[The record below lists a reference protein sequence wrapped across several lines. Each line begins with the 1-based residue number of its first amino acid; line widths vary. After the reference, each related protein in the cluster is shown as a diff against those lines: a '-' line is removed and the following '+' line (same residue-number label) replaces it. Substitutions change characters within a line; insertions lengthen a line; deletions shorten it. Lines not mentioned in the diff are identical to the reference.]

1 MLGNLQKPLY
11 LKIFDHLKKEILSN
25 TLQPGERL
33 PTEMELAELFGVS
46 RITSKRALEELE
58 KEGLIYR
65 KRGQGSF
72 ALSTKDRKKDNLG
85 NLISMILP
93 TDNTGGRR
101 IEYIRGATDYLN
113 QEGYYLS
120 IHTTFDDPDKE
131 KEYLMQ
137 LSRNGVKG
145 IIYYPS
151 NQRNFDILCSLSVE
165 EFPIVLIDK
174 KIQSL
179 PLSSV
184 ASNNIDGG
192 YQAVS
197 HLIQL
202 GHRRIAYIAYVMLED
217 LSSVK
222 ERFLGYCKAL
232 KDNDIPID
240 LDIVRAPI
248 GGSEKSGKL
257 RQVIDD
263 LIRRDI
269 TAIFTEHDYLA
280 IGVARTLSS
289 MNIRIPEQVSVV
301 GFDNVEI
308 LDHLDL
314 KLTTID
320 QDFYSIG
327 EKAAKL
333 LLRYIRNGKYEYEEE
348 SIPVRLILRE
358 STARL
363 ERQTNIQIFDKRI
376 ENDDTT

>member
-1 MLGNLQKPLY
+1 M
-11 LKIFDHLKKEILSN
+11 KKEILSN

-197 HLIQL
+197 YLIQL

-280 IGVARTLSS
+280 IEVARTLSS